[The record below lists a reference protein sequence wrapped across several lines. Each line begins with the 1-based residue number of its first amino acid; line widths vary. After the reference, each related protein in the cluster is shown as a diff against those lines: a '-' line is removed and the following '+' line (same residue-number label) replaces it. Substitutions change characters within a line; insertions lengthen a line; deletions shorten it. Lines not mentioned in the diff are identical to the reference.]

1 VSAIG
6 GNAQATVSFMAPA
19 SNGGSAISGY
29 TVTAS
34 PAAAFI
40 PTGTGSP
47 ITVAGLTNGTTYTF
61 TVQANNDVGSSAASA
76 PSNAVT
82 PAAAP
87 GTPLNFAVS
96 TSGLSI
102 RGTWTST
109 GGAPTAHTLQVAT
122 SAAFSS
128 VIFSSPLGAASSF
141 SLDAP
146 PGTVGTFFFRV
157 IATNAFG
164 SSAPTGAVAAVLP
177 GPITPPGS
185 PVLQNAVVTGNN
197 VTLNWV
203 LGSGGAPSSFLL
215 LVGSSPG
222 ASNVGA
228 FPIGTS
234 TTISSSAPNGTYF
247 ARVQA
252 SNASGTATSNEI
264 SFTVGT
270 PCIAPT
276 PPTSPSVSRAGNIIT
291 VSWGAPATGS
301 GPFTLGTFP
310 AGSMT
315 TASSAVPAGSYFLR
329 VRAANACGVSSNSV
343 EVSVVV
349 P

>member
-1 VSAIG
+1 
-6 GNAQATVSFMAPA
+6 
-19 SNGGSAISGY
+19 
-29 TVTAS
+29 
-34 PAAAFI
+34 
-40 PTGTGSP
+40 
-47 ITVAGLTNGTTYTF
+47 
-61 TVQANNDVGSSAASA
+61 
-76 PSNAVT
+76 
-82 PAAAP
+82 
-87 GTPLNFAVS
+87 
-96 TSGLSI
+96 
-102 RGTWTST
+102 
-109 GGAPTAHTLQVAT
+109 VAT

-301 GPFTLGTFP
+301 GPFTYSIDAGTSAGASNLGTFP